1 MGPVERE
8 RAKMIDIFFDDAYG
22 KSETLDLTI
31 PRSNYAW
38 SLCVSISRTC
48 SSPVD

>member
-22 KSETLDLTI
+22 KLKTSDLTI
-31 PRSNYAW
+31 
-38 SLCVSISRTC
+38 TQT
-48 SSPVD
+48 